1 MAIQMRRGSIVD
13 FDPSKLV
20 PGEWAVPYDN
30 NDIIFICT
38 SQGHVVEIA
47 STSISRAYMENA
59 EAWAV
64 GEKNGVPVSGTD
76 IQYENNSKY
85 YSEQAKNSAD
95 NADTSESNSEAW
107 AVGER
112 GGLPVP
118 STDDTYENN
127 SKYYAEQSGDYWD
140 KIHDAVD
147 MIIPEVTIDFT
158 TGELLYS
165 GSQLLFWI
173 DVTTGN
179 LMWNVVTA

>member
-13 FDPSKLV
+13 FDPSKMV
-20 PGEWAVPYDN
+20 PGEWAIPYDN

-47 STSISRAYMENA
+47 SSTIIRTYMENA

-64 GEKNGVPVSGTD
+64 GEKNGVPVSDTD

-85 YSEQAKNSAD
+85 YAEQAKDSAD
-95 NADTSESNSEAW
+95 NADISESNSEAW

-127 SKYYAEQSGDYWD
+127 SKYYAKFAGEAWENIDNAMQ
-140 KIHDAVD
+140 I
-147 MIIPEVTIDFT
+147 VTPTMQIDFDTGILSYTGSFFDFILDKT
-158 TGELLYS
+158 TGHLEW
-165 GSQLLFWI
+165 G
-173 DVTTGN
+173 VA
-179 LMWNVVTA
+179 V